1 MDDLAD
7 KEAIWLRFVF
17 PVIQDSTAIAIAFFA
32 SKQEKWA
39 RINLSKKFLERL
51 SNLASSYDYISRL
64 IQNQAPEYE
73 VYKAL
78 QRCRSVLLEAELA
91 AKLYKRVEKM
101 VNISKIC
108 LNGLNLIPT
117 QRHPRTANSDFGEP
131 EQRRLAAAK
140 QSTGIFMKKVDISKL
155 DDLRDQLYQAIGNEF
170 NIDDVL
176 KNI

>member
-1 MDDLAD
+1 MYGLAD
-7 KEAIWLRFVF
+7 KGAIWLRLVF
-17 PVIQDSTAIAIAFFA
+17 PLIQVSTAIAITFFA

-39 RINLSKKFLERL
+39 RINLSEKFLERL
-51 SNLASSYDYISRL
+51 SNLASSYDYLTRL

-91 AKLYKRVEKM
+91 AKLYKREEKM

-131 EQRRLAAAK
+131 ELRRLAAAK
-140 QSTGIFMKKVDISKL
+140 QSAGIFMKKVDISKL